1 MPIKWQIN
9 QFQQTDSTQDLAHD
23 AAKDGADEG
32 AVFQALKQNAGRGRH
47 GNQWSAPLGNLY
59 LSFVLRPDYGLDKA
73 GQVSFVVA
81 CALARALELYM
92 NTAKHELKLKWP
104 NDVLV
109 DGLKISGILLES
121 NIENNKLDSLIV
133 GIGVNIF
140 NKPDLAICLNDI
152 ASDPV
157 YVNIVRDQ
165 ILHEFN
171 VFYTLWRKDGF
182 APIREFWQDY
192 AYGMGA
198 DMTARLPNEKFKGAF
213 GGINDEGALILIE
226 ANGDER
232 IINAAEVH
240 FSVANPQAEGQDGTG
255 KIVKD

>member
-23 AAKDGADEG
+23 AAKDGVDEG

-109 DGLKISGILLES
+109 DGLKISGIL
-121 NIENNKLDSLIV
+121 
-133 GIGVNIF
+133 
-140 NKPDLAICLNDI
+140 
-152 ASDPV
+152 
-157 YVNIVRDQ
+157 
-165 ILHEFN
+165 
-171 VFYTLWRKDGF
+171 YTLWRKDGF

-192 AYGMGA
+192 AYGVGA
-198 DMTARLPNEKFKGAF
+198 DMTARLPNDKFKGAF

-240 FSVANPQAEGQDGTG
+240 FSVANPQAEGQNGTG